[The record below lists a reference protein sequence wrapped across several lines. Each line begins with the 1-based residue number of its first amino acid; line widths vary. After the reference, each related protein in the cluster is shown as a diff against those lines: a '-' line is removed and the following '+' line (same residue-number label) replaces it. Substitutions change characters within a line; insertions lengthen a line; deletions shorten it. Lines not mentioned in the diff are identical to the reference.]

1 MAAMAAAA
9 TSDRVP
15 LDLLVQQ
22 MVAQVQSFPL
32 IAIPFFML
40 TGSLMMGG
48 RLGAA
53 LVGVL
58 STLIG
63 RFHGGPAQVGVLSST
78 LFGGVSG
85 SAVADASAIGS
96 LLIPWHKRLGYPP
109 AFSAA
114 TLAAAATIDILIPPS
129 IPMILFALTANA
141 SIAALFVA
149 GILPGLLMCGGFMFM
164 CWWVGRRRNFPR
176 DLTPIDWSVFR
187 THLMYASPALLL
199 PVLIVVFLRFGI
211 ATPTEVAVLSTLY
224 AAAVSV
230 VVYRD
235 LSFKRLNDAVVSAGL
250 ATGVVLLV
258 IMASAA
264 IGWLLTYDQ
273 MPSGVANWVTRNVSQ
288 DWIVILIM
296 NLLMLFLGMFIDL
309 PAAILLL
316 TPVFL
321 PLAQSIGMDPVQLGI
336 MMVVNLAVG
345 LYTPPVGTTLF
356 ITSALAKV
364 KVGQTVREL
373 GPFYFVAFLVLAL
386 VSYVPASILRPLA
399 GRCRHR
405 LPRDVLAHRPGPSGC
420 AGGLPGP
427 HALCRAHRCQGDQHQ
442 RRRPRQRGALLPAHR
457 AAGEAGRGAGPGDR
471 PGEPRRRLGQS
482 AQRRCRRPGPA
493 GAHRPRARGP
503 ELRRRQHH
511 LPPPGRATA
520 ADALAAMAL
529 CLHTHIKDVK
539 RTAEG
544 YFFTALGEGEIG
556 CAEILHGLRNS
567 PVSLSIEIPMRLHR
581 GSNAQPSRSAFRV
594 PLADIE
600 ARLKAALDF
609 VHHHL
614 NPAEVAA

>member
-1 MAAMAAAA
+1 MSALILLVFMGAACIAMPIAHALLIAAMAAAA

-48 RLGAA
+48 KLGAA

-58 STLIG
+58 SALIG

-96 LLIPWHKRLGYPP
+96 LMIPWHKRLGYPA

-114 TLAAAATIDILIPPS
+114 TLASAATIDILIPPS
-129 IPMILFALTANA
+129 IPLILYALSANA

-149 GILPGLLMCGGFMFM
+149 GILPGLVMCGGFMFM
-164 CWWVGRRRNFPR
+164 CWWVGKRRNFPR
-176 DLTPIDWSVFR
+176 DRSPFDLTAFR
-187 THLMYASPALLL
+187 THLLYALPAVLL

-224 AAAVSV
+224 AGVVSA

-235 LSFKRLNDAVVSAGL
+235 LGLRRLHDAVVHAGL

-264 IGWLLTYDQ
+264 IGWLLTFDQ
-273 MPSGVANWVTRNVSQ
+273 MPQGIVAWVGDNVHQ
-288 DWIVILIM
+288 AWLVIFMM
-296 NLLMLFLGMFIDL
+296 NLMMLFVGMFIDL
-309 PAAILLL
+309 PAAVLLL
-316 TPVFL
+316 TPVFV
-321 PLAQSIGMDPVQLGI
+321 PLATAVGMDLTQLGI
-336 MMVVNLAVG
+336 MMVVNLAIG

-373 GPFYFVAFLVLAL
+373 GPFYLVAFGVLAL
-386 VSYVPASILRPLA
+386 VSYVPAFILR
-399 GRCRHR
+399 
-405 LPRDVLAHRPGPSGC
+405 
-420 AGGLPGP
+420 
-427 HALCRAHRCQGDQHQ
+427 
-442 RRRPRQRGALLPAHR
+442 
-457 AAGEAGRGAGPGDR
+457 
-471 PGEPRRRLGQS
+471 
-482 AQRRCRRPGPA
+482 
-493 GAHRPRARGP
+493 
-503 ELRRRQHH
+503 
-511 LPPPGRATA
+511 
-520 ADALAAMAL
+520 
-529 CLHTHIKDVK
+529 
-539 RTAEG
+539 
-544 YFFTALGEGEIG
+544 
-556 CAEILHGLRNS
+556 
-567 PVSLSIEIPMRLHR
+567 
-581 GSNAQPSRSAFRV
+581 
-594 PLADIE
+594 
-600 ARLKAALDF
+600 
-609 VHHHL
+609 
-614 NPAEVAA
+614 